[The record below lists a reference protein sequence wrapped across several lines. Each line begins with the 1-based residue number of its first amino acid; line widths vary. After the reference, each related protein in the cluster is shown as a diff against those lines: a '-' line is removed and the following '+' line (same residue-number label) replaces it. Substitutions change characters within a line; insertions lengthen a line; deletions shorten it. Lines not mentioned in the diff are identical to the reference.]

1 MAKQIKY
8 KEDARRIL
16 KQGLDKVANA
26 VKVTLGPKGRNV
38 VLGSGFG
45 SPTITNDGVSI
56 AKEIEL
62 EDTVENIGAE
72 IIKEV
77 ASKTNDIAG
86 DGTTSAV
93 LLCQAIA
100 TEGLKNVAAGA
111 NPLSLRKGIILG
123 KDAILSALKEM
134 SKPISTHEEISQVA
148 TISAQDSEIGNLI
161 AEIMGEV
168 GKDGVITVEE
178 SKTFGLSKEIV
189 KGLQF
194 DRGYIS
200 HYMVSNAEKM
210 ESVLEDP
217 YILIT
222 DKKIASLPEILPIL
236 EKIIKT
242 GKKELVI
249 IADDVEGDA
258 LSTLIVNKLRG
269 IFHALA
275 IKSPGFGDRK
285 KEMLED
291 IACVT
296 GGQVISEEKGM
307 KLENI
312 ELEMLG
318 HARRVISTKENTTI
332 VEGKGS
338 KEELST
344 RINQIKAEIK
354 NATSDFDKE
363 KLQERLA
370 KLSGGVGVL
379 KVGAATEVEQKA
391 KQHKIEDSLHA
402 TRAAVEE
409 GIVAGGG
416 VALLRAS
423 ASLEN
428 ITLEGDEQT
437 GINILKRAVE
447 EPIRQISQNAGIDGA
462 VVVQKVK
469 EGKGEFGFNAAT
481 MVYEDLIKEG
491 FNMADQT
498 LGVDIGGVIIN
509 RTLKGDS
516 YPPLPDVFEVLK
528 NLREKKFGN
537 IILVSHADS
546 DLRMKMLDWLLR
558 QDFHR
563 KTGISFLNIH
573 FSRKRS
579 EKVAICRKYKVTHF
593 IDDRTEVLGHLLGSG
608 IKSLYLFQG
617 RQDEMKSNM
626 HILPFIKQVASWQEI
641 AKELLGE

>member
-8 KEDARRIL
+8 KEDARKIL

-38 VLGSGFG
+38 VLGSSFG

-62 EDTVENIGAE
+62 EDTIENIGAE

-111 NPLSLRKGIILG
+111 NPLALRKGIIKG
-123 KDAILSALKEM
+123 KDAILSALKEA
-134 SKPISTHEEISQVA
+134 SKLISTHEEISQVA

-161 AEIMGEV
+161 AEVMEEV
-168 GKDGVITVEE
+168 GKDGVITVEQ

-194 DRGYIS
+194 DKGYIS
-200 HYMVSNAEKM
+200 PYMISNAEKM

-222 DKKIASLPEILPIL
+222 DKKISSLQEFLPIL
-236 EKIIKT
+236 EKIVKT

-249 IADDVEGDA
+249 IADEVEGDA
-258 LSTLIVNKLRG
+258 LTTLIVNKIRG
-269 IFHALA
+269 IFNALA
-275 IKSPGFGDRK
+275 VKSPGFGDRK

-296 GGQVISEEKGM
+296 GAEIISDEKGM

-312 ELEMLG
+312 ELAMLG
-318 HARRVISTKENTTI
+318 SARRIISTKENTTI
-332 VEGKGS
+332 VEGKGEKS
-338 KEELST
+338 AIES
-344 RINQIKAEIK
+344 RISQLKKEIK
-354 NATSDFDKE
+354 ESTSDFDKE
-363 KLQERLA
+363 KFQERLA
-370 KLSGGVGVL
+370 KLSGGVGVI

-391 KQHKIEDSLHA
+391 RQHKTEDALHA
-402 TRAAVEE
+402 TKCAVEE

-423 ASLEN
+423 VALDN
-428 ITLEGDEQT
+428 IQAEGDEKT
-437 GINILKRAVE
+437 GINILKRAIE
-447 EPIRQISQNAGIDGA
+447 EPVRQIAQNAGVDGA

-469 EGKGEFGFNAAT
+469 EGQGDFGFNAQT
-481 MVYEDLIKEG
+481 MVYEDLIK
-491 FNMADQT
+491 A
-498 LGVDIGGVIIN
+498 GVVDP
-509 RTLKGDS
+509 T
-516 YPPLPDVFEVLK
+516 
-528 NLREKKFGN
+528 
-537 IILVSHADS
+537 
-546 DLRMKMLDWLLR
+546 
-558 QDFHR
+558 
-563 KTGISFLNIH
+563 
-573 FSRKRS
+573 
-579 EKVAICRKYKVTHF
+579 KVT
-593 IDDRTEVLGHLLGSG
+593 RTALENAVSAASMLLTTESVVAELPKKEE
-608 IKSLYLFQG
+608 KSFG
-617 RQDEMKSNM
+617 GGMPPM
-626 HILPFIKQVASWQEI
+626 MG
-641 AKELLGE
+641 GEDY